1 MDKFERERDR
11 QKVLDKRR
19 LQEELLK
26 NSILR
31 PPMVQVGAAQDLDVN
46 GKCGRVSNLKYQ
58 FEVSMKMIQEK
69 AFILAV

>member
-1 MDKFERERDR
+1 MDNFERERDR

-31 PPMVQVGAAQDLDVN
+31 SPMVQVGAAQDLDVN
-46 GKCGRVSNLKYQ
+46 GKCRWVSNLKYQ
-58 FEVSMKMIQEK
+58 FEVSMKIIPEK